1 MNGMCSDD
9 AGIELLSADD
19 FATWYLSVEV
29 LGNTVYE
36 VRRSQ
41 YSLVPLYAKC
51 GTTILL
57 YRARSLP

>member
-1 MNGMCSDD
+1 MNDMRSND

-36 VRRSQ
+36 VRRSR

-51 GTTILL
+51 GTTIL
-57 YRARSLP
+57 